1 MDNKYLFAVVGGVFA
16 FVWFWVGIQDYYAV
30 AGGGAISTPFLW
42 TAVVVLALG
51 GGDSEGS
58 DLISV
63 LTSSVTGFIPKFIGL
78 TIAYIVGSAIYEAV
92 MGGAAFDY
100 MQVVE
105 AVATLFASGL
115 AIILTVACLKKAS

>member
-16 FVWFWVGIQDYYAV
+16 FVWFWVGVQPFYAAD
-30 AGGGAISTPFLW
+30 AGGISTPFLW

-63 LTSSVTGFIPKFIGL
+63 LTGSITGFIPKFIGL
-78 TIAYIVGSAIYEAV
+78 TIAFIVGSAIYEGVLPA
-92 MGGAAFDY
+92 GDAFDY
-100 MQVVE
+100 MQVVK
-105 AVATLFASGL
+105 AVGTLFASGV
-115 AIILTVACLKKAS
+115 AIILTVACLKKTS